1 MCYFFFSSRRRH
13 TRCALVTGV
22 QTCAL
27 PICSYTRQPLPAPV
41 VHFLN
46 GNRHLVSYIGTVKA
60 ILSIY
65 RNLIFYPASL
75 SVCRRRISVSCGMAG
90 RVRGSRQGEGEAC
103 KTRWDN
109 QWRKRSRVRKTNS
122 APPQIGRASCRERGG
137 KYV

>member
-1 MCYFFFSSRRRH
+1 MSAFVLEIQRDMSSLFVVLMRRRP
-13 TRCALVTGV
+13 TRSTRTDTPVPYTTRFRSPCAHARM
-22 QTCAL
+22 CA
-27 PICSYTRQPLPAPV
+27 YTRQPLPAPV

-90 RVRGSRQGEGEAC
+90 RVRGSRQGEGEA
-103 KTRWDN
+103 
-109 QWRKRSRVRKTNS
+109 
-122 APPQIGRASCRERGG
+122 
-137 KYV
+137 